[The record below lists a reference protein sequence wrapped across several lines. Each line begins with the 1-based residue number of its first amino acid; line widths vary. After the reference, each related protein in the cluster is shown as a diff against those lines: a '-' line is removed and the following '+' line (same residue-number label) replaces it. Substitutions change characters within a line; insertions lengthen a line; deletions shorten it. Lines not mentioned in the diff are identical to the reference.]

1 MENEPNGVDVEISNA
16 TLTQASLHRC
26 LLRRAGCNVVEP
38 VRINGASG
46 SCQDPGKSGAG
57 VVLVHDVDLGCDL
70 RGTAELHE

>member
-38 VRINGASG
+38 VSINCTSS
-46 SCQDPGKSGAG
+46 SCQGPGNPGAG
-57 VVLVHDVDLGCDL
+57 VVLVQDVDLGCDL
-70 RGTAELHE
+70 RVTAEIA